1 MKNIQLDKNRL
12 TLISGPCVL
21 ESVKHATF
29 MAKEIKSRCDDLD
42 IQHIFKVSWDKANR
56 TALDH
61 YRGYPL
67 DEAIDMF
74 REIKSEADVLITTD
88 FHESWQAEKLKDV
101 VDVLQI
107 PAFLCRQTDMLVCA
121 SRTGLPVNVKKAQF
135 ISAEDTEKVVD
146 KVKQSGNSEVW
157 LTERGNIF
165 GYGNYVV
172 DMRNLVIMKQFA
184 PVIFDATHSV
194 QQGAKGGS
202 SGSQR
207 EFIEPLAKAAV
218 SVGVDGI
225 FMEVHDNPDEALS
238 DGTSSLDLR
247 DLTPLLKKLKK
258 LYEINNTL

>member
-1 MKNIQLDKNRL
+1 LKNIQLDKNRL

-42 IQHIFKVSWDKANR
+42 IQHIFKASWDKANR

-67 DEAIDMF
+67 DEAVDMF

-101 VDVLQI
+101 VDVLQV

-121 SRTGLPVNVKKAQF
+121 AKTGLPINVKKGQF
-135 ISAEDTEKVVD
+135 ISAEDTEKIVD
-146 KVKQSGNSEVW
+146 KVKGSDVW

-165 GYGNYVV
+165 GYGSYVV
-172 DMRNLVIMKQFA
+172 DMRNLVIMKRFA

-202 SGSQR
+202 SGSQK

-218 SVGVDGI
+218 AVGVGGL
-225 FMEVHDNPDEALS
+225 FMEVHDNPDKALS
-238 DGTSSLDLR
+238 DGTSSLDLK
-247 DLTPLLKKLKK
+247 DLTPLLKKLKI
-258 LYEINNTL
+258 LYEVS